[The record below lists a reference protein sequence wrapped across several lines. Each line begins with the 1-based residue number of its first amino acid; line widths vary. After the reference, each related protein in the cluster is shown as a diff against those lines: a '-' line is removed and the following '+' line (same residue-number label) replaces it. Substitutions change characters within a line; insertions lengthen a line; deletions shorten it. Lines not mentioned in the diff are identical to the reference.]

1 MKLVNVLMLVLM
13 SHCPL
18 AGKTGLTELDLGIV
32 NTALQTWYKG
42 VYVVCVKPLL
52 GYCDTM

>member
-1 MKLVNVLMLVLM
+1 MLVLM